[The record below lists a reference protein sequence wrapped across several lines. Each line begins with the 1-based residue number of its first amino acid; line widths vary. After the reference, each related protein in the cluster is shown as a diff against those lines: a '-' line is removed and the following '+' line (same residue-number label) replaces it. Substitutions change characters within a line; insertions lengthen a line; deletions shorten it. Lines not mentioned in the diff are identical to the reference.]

1 MFRLLIV
8 DDEEYITDG
17 MYEVINGLDEPE
29 LDVCKAYSAS
39 EALEWLGRTR
49 IDIVLTDIRM
59 PDIDGLELF
68 ERIKANWP
76 RCRTIFLTGYPEF
89 EYVYQAIQSPGVSY
103 LLKTEGYDKLIAK
116 IVETVRELEES
127 LRITDLQQR
136 SQELEQ
142 QLESH
147 LHADYLRD
155 LLAGKVPLTNLDFDF
170 EEMRLQLDPNKSV
183 LMTICQIL
191 DTDSELLHAARKETL
206 SAVHYLTNSF
216 LSEHFRSVCATDWRG
231 NLVWFIQPLRSD
243 GDCPNM
249 EPIEIGRFVQGSL
262 ELIQKACTESLG
274 LSVAFAINDSMKP
287 WEEIVECY
295 ERLQQLLW
303 LRIGDGVSMIVMDH
317 SSGEEG
323 DPRPLSQDRT
333 PIQKVELLIGYLES
347 GRRPQFEALL
357 EEWEQELLAVDADG
371 MQALESYYAITLA
384 LLSHINRWRPANI
397 KVEFGRLIRFD
408 DHASRSDAMA
418 YVKETARMLF
428 IDRHTEER
436 RRAQDIIERV
446 QLYIEEHLSDDLS
459 LVRLS
464 ELVHFN
470 PAYLSRL
477 FKQECGV
484 NLSTYIEE
492 IRLRKA
498 KDLLGRG
505 ENKIHEVGALVGYE
519 TAHSFTRF
527 FKKTVG
533 VTPQEFRKALSKK

>member
-17 MYEVINGLDEPE
+17 LYEVISGLDEPE

-59 PDIDGLELF
+59 PDMDGLELF
-68 ERIKANWP
+68 ERIKAHWP

-89 EYVYQAIQSPGVSY
+89 GYVYHAIQSPGVSY

-116 IVETVRELEES
+116 ITETVRELDES
-127 LRITDLQQR
+127 LRMTDLQQR
-136 SQELEQ
+136 SQELEEK
-142 QLESH
+142 LESH
-147 LHADYLRD
+147 LHGDYFRD
-155 LLAGKVPLTNLDFDF
+155 LLTGKVPITNLAFEF
-170 EEMRLQLDPNKSV
+170 EEMGLQLDPDKPI

-191 DTDSELLHAARKETL
+191 DTDVDSLHAARKDSL
-206 SAVHYLTNSF
+206 SSVCYLTDSF
-216 LSEHFRSVCATDWRG
+216 LSDQLRSTCVTDWRG
-231 NLVWFIQPLRSD
+231 NLVWFIQPLRLD
-243 GDCPNM
+243 EEYTDK
-249 EPIEIGRFVQGSL
+249 EPIEIGRFVQGTL

-274 LSVAFAINDSMKP
+274 LSVAFAINESMRP
-287 WEEIVECY
+287 WEELVSCY

-303 LRIGDGVSMIVMDH
+303 LQIGDGVSMIVTDH
-317 SSGEEG
+317 SDDEEG
-323 DPRPLSQDRT
+323 DPRPFSQDRT
-333 PIQKVELLIGYLES
+333 PIQKAELLIGYLES
-347 GRRPQFEALL
+347 GRKPQFEALL
-357 EEWEQELLAVDADG
+357 EQWEQELLAANVDS

-384 LLSHINRWRPANI
+384 LLSHINRWRPTNI
-397 KVEFGRLIRFD
+397 KIEFGRLIRFD
-408 DHASRSDAMA
+408 DHATRSEAMA
-418 YVKETARMLF
+418 YAKETARMLF
-428 IDRHTEER
+428 MARHTEER
-436 RRAQDIIERV
+436 RRAGDIIDRV
-446 QLYIEEHLSDDLS
+446 QAYIEDHLSGDLS

-484 NLSTYIEE
+484 NLSTYIED

-498 KDLLGRG
+498 KDLLERG
-505 ENKIHEVGALVGYE
+505 EDKIHEVGALVGYE

-527 FKKTVG
+527 FKKAIG

>member
-1 MFRLLIV
+1 MFRILIV

-17 MYEVINGLDEPE
+17 LYEVISGLDEPE

-89 EYVYQAIQSPGVSY
+89 GYVYKAIQSPGVSY
-103 LLKTEGYDKLIAK
+103 LLKTEGYDKLLAK
-116 IVETVRELEES
+116 ITETVRELEEG
-127 LRITDLQQR
+127 LRMTDLQQR
-136 SQELEQ
+136 SHELEQELE
-142 QLESH
+142 SH
-147 LHADYLRD
+147 VHGDYLRD
-155 LLAGKVPLTNLDFDF
+155 LLAGKVPLANLAFDF
-170 EEMRLQLDPNKSV
+170 AEMRLPLDPGRPI

-191 DTDSELLHAARKETL
+191 DADADVLHSARKESL
-206 SAVHYLTNSF
+206 SAVRYLTNSF
-216 LSEHFRSVCATDWRG
+216 LAEQVNAVCVTDWRG
-231 NLVWFIQPLRSD
+231 NLVWFIQPLRSTE
-243 GDCPNM
+243 GSPS
-249 EPIEIGRFVQGSL
+249 IEQGETSRFVQGTL
-262 ELIQKACTESLG
+262 ELIQKACMESLELSAAFAITESLR
-274 LSVAFAINDSMKP
+274 SWSEAVVS
-287 WEEIVECY
+287 Y

-303 LRIGDGVSMIVMDH
+303 LRTGDGVSMIVKDH
-317 SSGEEG
+317 PVWEEA
-323 DPRPLSQDRT
+323 DIRPTGQDRT
-333 PIQKVELLIGYLES
+333 PIQKAELLIGYLES
-347 GRRPQFEALL
+347 GRKPQFEALL
-357 EEWEQELLAVDADG
+357 EECEQEVLAEDADG

-384 LLSHINRWRPANI
+384 LLSHINRWRPANMT
-397 KVEFGRLIRFD
+397 VEFGRLVRFD
-408 DHASRSDAMA
+408 DHASRSEAMA

-428 IDRHTEER
+428 VGRHTEER

-446 QLYIEEHLSDDLS
+446 QAYIEEHLAGDLS

-484 NLSTYIEE
+484 NLSNYIEE
-492 IRLRKA
+492 MRLRKA
-498 KDLLGRG
+498 KELLGNS
-505 ENKIHEVGALVGYE
+505 EDKIHEVGALIGYE

-527 FKKTVG
+527 FKKATG
-533 VTPQEFRKALSKK
+533 VTPQEYRKAFSKR

>member
-17 MYEVINGLDEPE
+17 LYEVISGLDEPD

-39 EALEWLGRTR
+39 EALDWLGRTR

-89 EYVYQAIQSPGVSY
+89 GYVYQAIQSPGVSY

-116 IVETVRELEES
+116 ITDTVRELEEG

-136 SQELEQ
+136 SLELEQ
-142 QLESH
+142 ELKSH
-147 LHADYLRD
+147 LHGDYLRD
-155 LLAGKVPLTNLDFDF
+155 LLAGKIPFANLAFDF
-170 EEMRLQLDPNKSV
+170 EEMSLQLDSDKPI
-183 LMTICQIL
+183 LMTVCQIMEV
-191 DTDSELLHAARKETL
+191 DSESLHAARKESL

-216 LSEHFRSVCATDWRG
+216 LSEQVRSVCVTDRRG
-231 NLVWFIQPLRSD
+231 NLVWFIQPMRTDEDSPVLELSETSR
-243 GDCPNM
+243 
-249 EPIEIGRFVQGSL
+249 IVQGTL
-262 ELIQKACTESLG
+262 ELVQKACMESLE
-274 LSVAFAINDSMKP
+274 LSVAFAINESLRS
-287 WEEIVECY
+287 WEEVVECY

-303 LRIGDGVSMIVMDH
+303 LRIGDGVSMIVKDH
-317 SSGEEG
+317 LEWGEA
-323 DPRPLSQDRT
+323 DSRPSNQERT
-333 PIQKVELLIGYLES
+333 PIQKAELLMGYLEF
-347 GRRPQFEALL
+347 GRKPQFEALL
-357 EEWEQELLAVDADG
+357 EECEQELLAEDADG
-371 MQALESYYAITLA
+371 LQALESYYAITLA

-408 DHASRSDAMA
+408 DHVSRSEAMA
-418 YVKETARMLF
+418 YVKETARTLF
-428 IDRHTEER
+428 LDRHTEER

-446 QLYIEEHLSDDLS
+446 QVYIEEHLSGDLS

-505 ENKIHEVGALVGYE
+505 EEKIHEVGALVGYE

-527 FKKTVG
+527 FKKAIG
-533 VTPQEFRKALSKK
+533 VTPQEFRKALSNK